1 MGYFEGLTSGSFK
14 TARDGRRFFF
24 PWGVLGSGYAIGSEQ
39 GYLRLRQQ
47 VKAYMVATLVLVI
60 ASSIYAPYLAPLF
73 TGVLLIGFY
82 VTWMWRVLPSLQ
94 RSDEK
99 LSLKESMTSQAHAH
113 GALVLWL
120 LEIVAILLFVASVA
134 MLVFDPGNRLTGFA
148 CSVFFGFCLDRITR
162 LLMLKNRTAP
172 TRS

>member
-24 PWGVLGSGYAIGSEQ
+24 PWGVLGSGYAIASEQ
-39 GYLRLRQQ
+39 DYLRLRQQ
-47 VKAYMVATLVLVI
+47 VKAYMVATLVLAI
-60 ASSIYAPYLAPLF
+60 SSGMYDPNLGPLAALVP
-73 TGVLLIGFY
+73 LIGFY
-82 VTWMWRVLPSLQ
+82 LMWMWRVLPRLQ

-148 CSVFFGFCLDRITR
+148 CTVFFGFCLARITR